1 MVRWAYD
8 TEEYDKAV
16 HYTSEMLRLCP
27 RDNLGVRDWLP
38 SLFLQACRP
47 SDALSFVQ
55 QWSTPAAQE
64 GELLPGG
71 GTHFATPSQEPLS
84 DAEVERQIKG
94 WAHPQIMYSGALAAF
109 QLWGH
114 CELARQYLSIARS
127 HNTHVLIRIL
137 SRQERPLDLDKSQFR
152 LANSADRASAKDYLY
167 FTQQLWMV
175 PDVFDWVANS
185 PEVVGKVMRPC
196 GRNDCEKI
204 ETKANE
210 YKQCRSCYEVWVFE
224 DLHMLLLSSV
234 SEGGLEDSQT
244 CVPQGKGRQEEIPR
258 NGSTPSSKL
267 NAAGSS
273 SPRDS
278 L

>member
-1 MVRWAYD
+1 MVRRAYD

-38 SLFLQACRP
+38 SLLLQACRP

-55 QWSTPAAQE
+55 QWSTPAAQK

-109 QLWGH
+109 QLWGD

-127 HNTHVLIRIL
+127 HNSHVLIRIL
-137 SRQERPLDLDKSQFR
+137 SRQSVRWISIR
-152 LANSADRASAKDYLY
+152 
-167 FTQQLWMV
+167 V
-175 PDVFDWVANS
+175 
-185 PEVVGKVMRPC
+185 
-196 GRNDCEKI
+196 
-204 ETKANE
+204 
-210 YKQCRSCYEVWVFE
+210 
-224 DLHMLLLSSV
+224 SSV
-234 SEGGLEDSQT
+234 WRIAPIVLARRTICASHSSYGWCLT
-244 CVPQGKGRQEEIPR
+244 Y
-258 NGSTPSSKL
+258 ST
-267 NAAGSS
+267 G
-273 SPRDS
+273 
-278 L
+278 